1 MTLHFRYCGLIVSD
15 VPATVKFYQEAF
27 GLALRYMH
35 PSSGYAELATGD
47 TLLAFV
53 GESFIESTQLLGGL
67 RYAPSRVDADP
78 PAQLVA
84 LVTDDMETD
93 WQRATR
99 AGATVI
105 KMPEAK
111 PWGQT
116 TGHLRDLNGVV
127 VELCTRSPRDLA

>member
-1 MTLHFRYCGLIVSD
+1 
-15 VPATVKFYQEAF
+15 
-27 GLALRYMH
+27 
-35 PSSGYAELATGD
+35 
-47 TLLAFV
+47 
-53 GESFIESTQLLGGL
+53 
-67 RYAPSRVDADP
+67 
-78 PAQLVA
+78 
-84 LVTDDMETD
+84 METD

-116 TGHLRDLNGVV
+116 TGYLRDLNGVV